1 MPISEYKGEQIALSS
16 GRLFFNSRSD
26 SIFLNAFQYINLSAG
41 DKVTIDVGVV
51 DTDKEEN
58 IFLVNSPKIQ
68 FGLDSKGTAE
78 PITKAEQLDN
88 TLTNIMESLATYV
101 DMLQACSQIA
111 DPAMAQMLK
120 IPNDHLKSKF
130 REIKKNFDNFKSKIS
145 FTI

>member
-1 MPISEYKGEQIALSS
+1 
-16 GRLFFNSRSD
+16 
-26 SIFLNAFQYINLSAG
+26 
-41 DKVTIDVGVV
+41 
-51 DTDKEEN
+51 
-58 IFLVNSPKIQ
+58 
-68 FGLDSKGTAE
+68 
-78 PITKAEQLDN
+78 
-88 TLTNIMESLATYV
+88 MESLATYV